1 MTEADRGPLLYTYRP
16 IPANP
21 MTVALLL
28 LVLVVTFL
36 IGPIAAGPEGLW
48 PLGGFCFLPLAV
60 LLVAMTVYKPSPTF
74 VFEDGIE
81 ISLPLWR
88 RILGERRYYA
98 WSEIRDVYPR
108 SYEVAGSFLSPFASS
123 AGTLV
128 HTGIGL
134 ETTAGR
140 PLLIRF
146 TPGSIQAFRAETQGF
161 VDAMTVIRDRF
172 ARHGARMVTTAR
184 AFSDAEVL
192 AMQARAREPLVSIVG
207 VFLAFFLPP
216 SIVAAILLVAT
227 AVHAELT
234 TPLIGI
240 ALAIALFPPAASMA
254 RTLRQSERRNALL
267 SELAKYQEHLRED
280 AGATF
285 AESRAGQSYP

>member
-1 MTEADRGPLLYTYRP
+1 MTAADHGPPLYAYRP

-60 LLVAMTVYKPSPTF
+60 LLVAMAVYKPSPTF

-88 RILGERRYYA
+88 RILGERRYYP

-140 PLLIRF
+140 QLLIRF

-161 VDAMTVIRDRF
+161 VDAMAVIRDRF
-172 ARHGARMVTTAR
+172 ARHGARMVTTAPT
-184 AFSDAEVL
+184 FSDAEVL

-216 SIVAAILLVAT
+216 SIVAAILLIAT

-240 ALAIALFPPAASMA
+240 ALAIALFPPAASME

-280 AGATF
+280 ARATSP
-285 AESRAGQSYP
+285 ESRAEQSYP